1 MESSEVTLGQLVKAQ
16 QVEIDHLQ
24 REHAKALQQAAEAD
38 VQAHL
43 ADVRRAEA
51 EAVMRLRHDAEV
63 SLRQQ
68 SREMQTALADAH
80 TSLGSFVSQQQTRRA
95 REVQLR
101 QRMLEGWE
109 EEMRAT
115 LSRGGGGG
123 SGGGG
128 GGGGGGGS
136 GSGGGGGGGGSGG
149 GGGGGLVA
157 SLREALQGAL
167 DEHTK
172 ALDSLDRRAREADSL
187 ERAWYERRV
196 EELEERV
203 ASLEEVRIELNTAL
217 TGVHVTAHVRQ
228 IELLRKQRDEAFHA
242 REHAVDEL
250 RQV

>member
-128 GGGGGGGS
+128 GGGGGGG
-136 GSGGGGGGGGSGG
+136 
-149 GGGGGLVA
+149 LVA